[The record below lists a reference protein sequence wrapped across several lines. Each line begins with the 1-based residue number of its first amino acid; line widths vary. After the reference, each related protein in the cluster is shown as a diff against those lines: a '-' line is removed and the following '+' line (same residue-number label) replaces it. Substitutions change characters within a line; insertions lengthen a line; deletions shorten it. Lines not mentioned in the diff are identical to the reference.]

1 MPEDRVSDILDP
13 ALRGLGVRGRVR
25 EEQVRR
31 ALGDIVG
38 PALAQLCRAERLER
52 GTLLIATAST
62 ALAHQLQMEAPQII
76 AALNEALGLQA
87 VRRLR
92 FGPL

>member
-31 ALGDIVG
+31 ALGAVVG
-38 PALAQLCRAERLER
+38 PALAPLCRAERLER
-52 GTLLIATAST
+52 GTLLIGTAST
-62 ALAHQLQMEAPQII
+62 ALAHQLQMESPHII
-76 AALNEALGLQA
+76 AALNDALGLTA